1 MSLLK
6 RQITSWQLNRCNPAS
21 LNKLTVLTER
31 ENDNEKSNSYIFLH
45 FGPVQHVISS
55 SDSSVRWQRSV
66 RHMCAAVRADW
77 LDFRLPAL
85 TWLAQFEKSTDRKS
99 FVKPPDRWT
108 LKNVI
113 TSESKETAA
122 VFYMNICSTGLKYM
136 YSGAVLKYNSYIG
149 LLVLFLLTSF
159 LLCSLI
165 LLQYYYF
172 TMLTVLFAPIATIM
186 WH

>member
-1 MSLLK
+1 MKSQTLTSFFISVQCNMLSLQVT
-6 RQITSWQLNRCNPAS
+6 RVCADREVCATCAQLC
-21 LNKLTVLTER
+21 VLT
-31 ENDNEKSNSYIFLH
+31 DWT
-45 FGPVQHVISS
+45 
-55 SDSSVRWQRSV
+55 SDSRPWPDLRNLKSQ
-66 RHMCAAVRADW
+66 
-77 LDFRLPAL
+77 
-85 TWLAQFEKSTDRKS
+85 QIEKTL
-99 FVKPPDRWT
+99 WT

-136 YSGAVLKYNSYIG
+136 YSGAVLKCNSYIG